1 MNITNIKSTYGYV
14 GFLPFA
20 TFSLIPWIIGGE
32 VSKTLIYFQ
41 LGYGAIIITFL
52 GGFAWGWRDDQKN
65 QKLNLSIGI
74 GFSLLGCLIL
84 LLTYLK
90 LILISLFLSIIS
102 FYLFFI
108 FERSSEDFNKKD
120 IDVQYEDGVV
130 TVKSI
135 HKADEKDE
143 KDGVQYRGIS
153 KRQFTKSFTIAD
165 DVQVNGAEL
174 KDGLLKISME
184 RIIPE
189 AKKARSID
197 VK

>member
-32 VSKTLIYFQ
+32 ISKTLIHFQ

-52 GGFAWGWRDDQKN
+52 GGFARGWRDNQKN

-102 FYLFFI
+102 FYLFFV
-108 FERSSEDFNKKD
+108 FERSTEDFNKKD
-120 IDVQYEDGVV
+120 VDYQKFRKILTLLVCISFLI
-130 TVKSI
+130 SI
-135 HKADEKDE
+135 
-143 KDGVQYRGIS
+143 GYWINPYS
-153 KRQFTKSFTIAD
+153 
-165 DVQVNGAEL
+165 NPYL
-174 KDGLLKISME
+174 
-184 RIIPE
+184 
-189 AKKARSID
+189 
-197 VK
+197 

>member
-20 TFSLIPWIIGGE
+20 AFSLIPWIIGGE

-52 GGFAWGWRDDQKN
+52 GGFAWGWRDDQTN

-102 FYLFFI
+102 FYLFFV
-108 FERSSEDFNKKD
+108 FERSTEDFNKKD
-120 IDVQYEDGVV
+120 IDYQKFRKILTLLVC
-130 TVKSI
+130 
-135 HKADEKDE
+135 
-143 KDGVQYRGIS
+143 IS
-153 KRQFTKSFTIAD
+153 F
-165 DVQVNGAEL
+165 L
-174 KDGLLKISME
+174 ISVGYW
-184 RIIPE
+184 INPY
-189 AKKARSID
+189 SNPYL
-197 VK
+197 

>member
-20 TFSLIPWIIGGE
+20 AFSLIPWIIGGE

-65 QKLNLSIGI
+65 QNFNLSIGI

-102 FYLFFI
+102 FYLFFV
-108 FERSSEDFNKKD
+108 FERSTEDFNKKD
-120 IDVQYEDGVV
+120 IDYQKFRKILTLLVCISFLI
-130 TVKSI
+130 SI
-135 HKADEKDE
+135 
-143 KDGVQYRGIS
+143 GYWINPYS
-153 KRQFTKSFTIAD
+153 
-165 DVQVNGAEL
+165 NPYL
-174 KDGLLKISME
+174 
-184 RIIPE
+184 
-189 AKKARSID
+189 
-197 VK
+197 

>member
-32 VSKTLIYFQ
+32 ISKILIYFQ

-52 GGFAWGWRDDQKN
+52 GGFSWGWRENQKN

-102 FYLFFI
+102 FYLFFV
-108 FERSSEDFNKKD
+108 FERSTEDFNKKD
-120 IDVQYEDGVV
+120 IDYQKFRKILTLLVCISFLI
-130 TVKSI
+130 SI
-135 HKADEKDE
+135 
-143 KDGVQYRGIS
+143 GYWINPYS
-153 KRQFTKSFTIAD
+153 
-165 DVQVNGAEL
+165 NPYL
-174 KDGLLKISME
+174 
-184 RIIPE
+184 
-189 AKKARSID
+189 
-197 VK
+197 